1 MLLVVVVV
9 VVVIVACF
17 LWRGG
22 CNSVIGCSVRSAPHL
37 AAPLSQSEM
46 HGAPAPWS
54 PHFGCKSRGM
64 RSASFPKTA
73 ACSSRGSHGKTQVLQ
88 KQPAV

>member
-9 VVVIVACF
+9 VVVVVACG

-37 AAPLSQSEM
+37 AAPLSQSGLAS
-46 HGAPAPWS
+46 GARAVVTAFAAS
-54 PHFGCKSRGM
+54 QGAMLCGH
-64 RSASFPKTA
+64 ASFPE
-73 ACSSRGSHGKTQVLQ
+73 RQVRQ
-88 KQPAV
+88 KQPV